1 MKKIDHSSRLG
12 CPPPPAQQPPLAG
25 LQGHSLLS
33 TGAGPGWR
41 EGGGGYCNVKITT
54 FILQLLTSEMI
65 SRYLDNVLVMTEL
78 EPNDVV
84 VNSMREDNLQGMLS
98 KGITVTQS
106 RPDHV

>member
-1 MKKIDHSSRLG
+1 
-12 CPPPPAQQPPLAG
+12 
-25 LQGHSLLS
+25 
-33 TGAGPGWR
+33 
-41 EGGGGYCNVKITT
+41 
-54 FILQLLTSEMI
+54 MI
-65 SRYLDNVLVMTEL
+65 SRYLDNVLVMTEQ

>member
-1 MKKIDHSSRLG
+1 M
-12 CPPPPAQQPPLAG
+12 
-25 LQGHSLLS
+25 
-33 TGAGPGWR
+33 
-41 EGGGGYCNVKITT
+41 
-54 FILQLLTSEMI
+54 

-78 EPNDVV
+78 EPNDVMV

>member
-1 MKKIDHSSRLG
+1 M
-12 CPPPPAQQPPLAG
+12 
-25 LQGHSLLS
+25 
-33 TGAGPGWR
+33 
-41 EGGGGYCNVKITT
+41 
-54 FILQLLTSEMI
+54 
-65 SRYLDNVLVMTEL
+65 SRYLDNVLVMTEQ

>member
-1 MKKIDHSSRLG
+1 
-12 CPPPPAQQPPLAG
+12 
-25 LQGHSLLS
+25 
-33 TGAGPGWR
+33 
-41 EGGGGYCNVKITT
+41 
-54 FILQLLTSEMI
+54 MI

>member
-1 MKKIDHSSRLG
+1 
-12 CPPPPAQQPPLAG
+12 
-25 LQGHSLLS
+25 
-33 TGAGPGWR
+33 
-41 EGGGGYCNVKITT
+41 
-54 FILQLLTSEMI
+54 MI
-65 SRYLDNVLVMTEL
+65 SGYLDNVLVMTEL

>member
-1 MKKIDHSSRLG
+1 
-12 CPPPPAQQPPLAG
+12 
-25 LQGHSLLS
+25 
-33 TGAGPGWR
+33 
-41 EGGGGYCNVKITT
+41 
-54 FILQLLTSEMI
+54 MI

-78 EPNDVV
+78 EPNDMM